1 MKLKFTLLSK
11 DKLKFKIKQKWY
23 LNVPEVIIKG
33 TYCYDYIKYFIIS
46 IKNYNLNHSV
56 SWNNILSLEISKN
69 KETINYEIE
78 DFQLYFKGQGN
89 HLKVTNIDVVS
100 DELTKKA
107 KIKVNIEKVSLN
119 KKIISYFAQVW
130 KVC

>member
-11 DKLKFKIKQKWY
+11 DKLKFKIKQKWD
-23 LNVPEVIIKG
+23 LSVPEVIING